1 MFCPKCG
8 SEQSEDAVFCTNC
21 GEKIGEKMASN
32 LENPEHDLGET
43 PEQIETPAT
52 TPSPSPSRKLIL
64 SIAAAL
70 MVVIVGF
77 YVFTTFIPPSLA
89 KSIKSLDKLGSY
101 KQELVVSIPYESQFN
116 MSSETDKKLGRTHS
130 RMKYGGE
137 TYDIYSEPGR
147 MIIGV
152 RDYHSYAA
160 INWEQSNDKLM
171 SEYMNSIEKDLTQ
184 ITKIVKKEIIK
195 PKADISFKRETIRT
209 PDGNSIKVKQYQLKL
224 VGNTLADIW
233 IDIGNRIDTDANF
246 RDSIYAVINKS
257 IDFIEDT
264 YGDAI
269 GNNGYGDFDIIRSQA
284 IESVDEMGEY
294 LSDADYL
301 EYIREDLKRIS
312 LDATISYDSKNRP
325 VEFYFSLNTP
335 DGSMKIK
342 NTIYG
347 FNQPVNVD
355 FPDEMD
361 ITDTITLDD
370 LFWIFY

>member
-21 GEKIGEKMASN
+21 GEKIGEKIASD
-32 LENPEHDLGET
+32 LESPENEMGER
-43 PEQIETPAT
+43 PGGLKTPAAAS
-52 TPSPSPSRKLIL
+52 SPSPSRKLIL

-70 MVVIVGF
+70 VVIIVGF
-77 YVFTTFIPPSLA
+77 YVFTAFIPPSLA

-130 RMKYGGE
+130 RMKYEGE
-137 TYDIYSEPGR
+137 TYDIYNEPGR
-147 MIIGV
+147 MIIGLE
-152 RDYHSYAA
+152 DYHSYAA

-171 SEYMNSIEKDLTQ
+171 SEYVNSIEKDLAQ
-184 ITKIVKKEIIK
+184 ITKVVKNEIIK
-195 PKADISFKRETIRT
+195 PKADTSFKRETIRT

-233 IDIGNRIDTDANF
+233 IDIGNRVDTDAGF
-246 RDSIYAVINKS
+246 RDNIYSIINKS

-269 GNNGYGDFDIIRSQA
+269 KENSYEDFDIIRSEA
-284 IESVDEMGEY
+284 IASIDEMGE
-294 LSDADYL
+294 LLADADNL
-301 EYIREDLKRIS
+301 EYLREDLKRIS
-312 LDATISYDSKNRP
+312 LDTTISYDSKNRP
-325 VEFYFSLNTP
+325 VEFYFSLGTP

-347 FNQPVNVD
+347 FNQPVNIH

-361 ITDTITLDD
+361 ITDIITLND